1 MTKTNKG
8 NKQEKERITI
18 LVSEETKS
26 RWQDF
31 SKVKNFSTLSKL
43 IRNSVEFFIDYS
55 LNPNPITTISN
66 LSHDLK
72 GPLTAIKGFSHLLI
86 ENYKDKLDWGTL
98 SKIKSMFD
106 QSLILEELIKNAL
119 DNYQYKKVQYDIL
132 LVDDDSATN
141 DVLIDFFRLK
151 GYSCKDLTSGSE
163 TFKELEINKP
173 KLILLDI
180 LLPDING
187 YEICKKIK
195 SDENYSG
202 IPIFY
207 ITAIPETEVKS
218 RIEETMADGY
228 FLKPFNFS
236 EFEKLF
242 DYLI

>member
-1 MTKTNKG
+1 MTNTNNE
-8 NKQEKERITI
+8 NKKEKERITI

-31 SKVKNFSTLSKL
+31 SNVKNFSTMSRL
-43 IRNSVEFFIDYS
+43 IRNAVEFFIDYS
-55 LNPNPITTISN
+55 LNPNPITMISN

-72 GPLTAIKGFSHLLI
+72 VPLTVIKGFSHLLI
-86 ENYKDKLDWGTL
+86 ENYKDKLDWDTL
-98 SKIKSMFD
+98 SKVKSMFD
-106 QSLILEELIKNAL
+106 QSLILEEIIKSTL
-119 DNYQYKKVQYDIL
+119 DNYQNEKLQYDIL
-132 LVDDDSATN
+132 LVDDDSITN

-151 GYSCKDLTSGSE
+151 GYSCKDLIFGSE

-195 SDENYSG
+195 SDENYSD
-202 IPIFY
+202 IIVFF
-207 ITAIPETEVKS
+207 ITAVPETEVKS
-218 RIEETMADGY
+218 RIKETMADGY
-228 FLKPFNFS
+228 LLKPFNFS

-242 DYLI
+242 DYL

>member
-1 MTKTNKG
+1 MKNTDEG

-31 SKVKNFSTLSKL
+31 SKTKNYSTMSKL
-43 IRNSVEFFIDYS
+43 IRNAVEFFIDYS
-55 LNPNPITTISN
+55 LNPNPVAAISN

-86 ENYKDKLDWGTL
+86 ENYKDKLDWDTL

-119 DNYQYKKVQYDIL
+119 DNSQNKKLQYDIL
-132 LVDDDSATN
+132 LVDDDSTTN

-151 GYSCKDLTSGSE
+151 GYSCKDSTSGSE

-180 LLPDING
+180 LLPDITG

-195 SDENYSG
+195 SDEYYSD
-202 IPIFY
+202 IAIFY
-207 ITAIPETEVKS
+207 ITAVPEFEVKS
-218 RIEETMADGY
+218 KIKETMADGY
-228 FLKPFNFS
+228 LLKPFNFS

-242 DYLI
+242 NYLK